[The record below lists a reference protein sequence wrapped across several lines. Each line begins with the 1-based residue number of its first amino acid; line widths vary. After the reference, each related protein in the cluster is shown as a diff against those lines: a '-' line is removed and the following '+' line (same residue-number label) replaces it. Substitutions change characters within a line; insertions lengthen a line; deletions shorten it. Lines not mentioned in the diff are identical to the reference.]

1 MGATDSK
8 PTDSNHHHD
17 PRSSFFS
24 FRKKKNQEQGVSQ
37 NCVQQV
43 ISGPSSRTSANV
55 PPSPSPYRNV
65 REVGSVQGTSE
76 FPLSDPLPLH
86 VDSQSVVYASSAFLS
101 PLVDDFPEQQQ
112 LPTGYFYADNSE
124 IEEEALLAE
133 PLLSDSLP
141 LLDDFSMAP
150 PVVPLLDSSILGCA
164 HLDSEGMEGIKKLLP
179 RFLATPQYAS
189 GSKGKNEEVLCH
201 SPVLLSYHE
210 KSFPVVAPDNSE
222 GSTVVSSSRTTNMK
236 DSATMTQTIANNSS
250 NSCTT
255 VASSLQKSISATTM
269 MASSAQGISDCV
281 ANSSPHRRFLDISGN
296 PIGLENYGN
305 TCYVNSVVQ
314 LIYHCTPF
322 RLRILELFDAYK
334 ARRGSSGFKENTVL
348 YSFCSLMSDLHKANN
363 LKSREGEKMI
373 PTRNFLLRIAG
384 KNSLFKNEQQDA
396 HEFCMFLLNE
406 LIETE
411 QSIMKIP
418 KNAKYFRQLQ
428 DQENSKFRML
438 LNSSKLSAEAKNF
451 RQRAISDDESNEKTL
466 FPLQS
471 ILQGSFVSTTA
482 CLNCGSITYRKD
494 AFLDLSFETRP
505 GCSLLDCLAHFG
517 DPSLFIGNNQLKCT
531 KCDALANAANTI
543 HVEELP
549 QFALLIHL
557 KRFRYNP
564 SKGTFSKTSHHVP
577 LPMEMDVEEY
587 RMEIPSEDVPGRP
600 ENYGEKTNAALQKG
614 VVPPP
619 TQETFPIPVL
629 SSLPVAEMAHASTTS
644 SGVSKPASLVVP
656 APPALAPFRGIPP
669 DIRAKLEGVV
679 ERKAR
684 FELTGFV
691 AHLGEGPSLGH
702 YFTCTRYGPNLWRRF
717 DDGVVSTMSRREVE
731 QLFGVPLEVP
741 GMVTT
746 TAYIL
751 LYERVA

>member
-8 PTDSNHHHD
+8 PHN
-17 PRSSFFS
+17 SSHRDDAHSSLFS
-24 FRKKKNQEQGVSQ
+24 SEKKKKPEQGISQ
-37 NCVQQV
+37 DRVQQV
-43 ISGPSSRTSANV
+43 IPGLSPSTSASGL
-55 PPSPSPYRNV
+55 PSPTLHRNIGGA
-65 REVGSVQGTSE
+65 GSAQGASE
-76 FPLSDPLPLH
+76 FPSSDALPLH
-86 VDSQSVVYASSAFLS
+86 VDSRSVVYASSTFLS
-101 PLVDDFPEQQQ
+101 PLVEDFPEQQQ
-112 LPTGYFYADNSE
+112 PLSDDFDADNSE
-124 IEEEALLAE
+124 MAEASLLAE

-141 LLDDFSMAP
+141 LMDDFSIAP
-150 PVVPLLDSSILGCA
+150 PVVPLLDSSIRGCA
-164 HLDSEGMEGIKKLLP
+164 HLDTEGMEEIKKFLP
-179 RFLATPQYAS
+179 CFLATPQYTS
-189 GSKGKNEEVLCH
+189 GNKGKNEELLCH

-210 KSFPVVAPDNSE
+210 KSFPVVSPESSE
-222 GSTVVSSSRTTNMK
+222 GSTIMSSGRTTTMK
-236 DSATMTQTIANNSS
+236 DCATMTSAATNSHRH
-250 NSCTT
+250 NSTT
-255 VASSLQKSISATTM
+255 TASSPQKSIHGSTM
-269 MASSAQGISDCV
+269 TAASAQGMSDS
-281 ANSSPHRRFLDISGN
+281 ASSSSPHRRFLDISGD

-314 LIYHCTPF
+314 LIYHCSPL
-322 RLRILELFDAYK
+322 RLRILELFEAYK

-348 YSFCSLMSDLHKANN
+348 YSFCSLMNDLHRANN

-373 PTRNFLLRIAG
+373 PTKNFLLRIAG

-411 QSIMKIP
+411 QSIMRIP

-428 DQENSKFRML
+428 DHENSKFRML
-438 LNSSKLSAEAKNF
+438 LNSSKFSVADKKGRHGA
-451 RQRAISDDESNEKTL
+451 ASDDESNEKTL

-531 KCDALANAANTI
+531 KCNALANAANTI

-557 KRFRYNP
+557 KRFRYDP
-564 SKGTFSKTSHHVP
+564 SKRTFAKTSHHVP

-587 RMEIPSEDVPGRP
+587 RMEVPSEDVHKKP
-600 ENYGEKTNAALQKG
+600 EDHREKTDATQHNG

-619 TQETFPIPVL
+619 TKEALTPPVH
-629 SSLPVAEMAHASTTS
+629 SSLPTTDVAPASSTS

-656 APPALAPFRGIPP
+656 APAAVAPFRGIPP

-717 DDGVVSTMSRREVE
+717 DDGIVSTMSRREVE